1 MVQEE
6 DVKIRP
12 YARLLT
18 MLGDQLIKNEQIAVI
33 ELIKNS
39 YDAEAEWV
47 KVSFIGFG
55 PNYQV
60 TPNSKIVI
68 EDNGIGMTKDVI
80 KKAWMNPAT
89 PNKFARSGE
98 IRRSVN
104 NKRIIQGEKGI
115 GRFAMLKLGRDITMT
130 TRPVL
135 TNLEYSVRFDLTS
148 YDDNFLSFNNNS
160 AEDLFLD
167 ELEFTLNE
175 TSPTVFIGSPVV
187 IDGVRYDGE
196 HNTHGTRI
204 EIANLRGKWS
214 EKKISD
220 ILESFIRFTSIFD
233 SASNISES
241 NSDDEMRIAFFDDL
255 GQKVN
260 KVDAKIQLQN
270 LLNQKTVFRITNG
283 HYDNQTQTFT
293 YSLNSMKRELS
304 LSSNDIKALR
314 VFKDHFMGDIPH
326 PVSDFGSFDFDF
338 YVFDFNA
345 KGTSRYALSPAQK
358 ELIKRHRIY
367 LLRDG
372 IRVLPYGDPDDDW
385 LQIDTGR
392 GTISAGNF
400 FSNDQVVGRI
410 KISKAGNPHLRD
422 KTNREGLIE
431 EELYTSDFICVI
443 KAFLSY
449 LRLDEYR
456 NYLNKERTKKDIVK
470 IAQEQSDDTFAKLE
484 CRYKDDPDSLSLL
497 SSLRNTYSSEREL
510 LKSRMERSEHLAAVG
525 LSVETSNHDI
535 MMMATRS
542 LDIVSAIKSAL
553 DSLFYDK
560 ETINEQLS
568 EVLDLHHLI
577 IAQLRDMQGLFVSS
591 KQKPKWQPIRPLIDK
606 IVKIYS
612 RVLSKKGIDIAV
624 DYRGCNL
631 SAYCMDADIMQLL
644 INLIDNSIYWL
655 EVQNNP
661 IKQIRIIVD
670 GNMST
675 LIFSDNGCGIKN
687 EDKDFI
693 FDSFYSTKGEE
704 GRGLGLYISQRLLER
719 NGNSIRI
726 ASENE
731 GILSGATFIV
741 NFKEKE

>member
-1 MVQEE
+1 MVKEE

-47 KVSFIGFG
+47 KVSFLGFG

-60 TPNSKIVI
+60 TPSSKIVI
-68 EDNGIGMTKDVI
+68 EDNGTGMTKDVI

-89 PNKFARSGE
+89 PNKFAKSGE
-98 IRRSVN
+98 VRRSVN

-130 TRPVL
+130 TRPIL
-135 TNLEYSVRFDLTS
+135 SNIEYRIRFDLTS
-148 YDDNFLSFNNNS
+148 YDDNFLSFNNIP
-160 AEDLFLD
+160 AEDIFLD

-175 TSPTVFIGSPVV
+175 TSPVVFIGNAVV
-187 IDGVRYDGE
+187 IDGVRFDGE

-204 EIANLRGKWS
+204 EISNLRGKWS

-233 SASNISES
+233 SPSDISSS
-241 NSDDEMRIAFFDDL
+241 NSDDEMRIAFFDDFV
-255 GQKVN
+255 QKVN
-260 KVDAKIQLQN
+260 KVDAKIQLHN
-270 LLNQKTVFRITNG
+270 LLNQKTVLRVTNG
-283 HYDNQTQTFT
+283 HYDSATQTFT
-293 YSLNSMKRELS
+293 FLLNSKKRELS
-304 LSSNDIKALR
+304 LSSNVIKGLR
-314 VFKDHFMGDIPH
+314 VYKDHFLGDVSQAI
-326 PVSDFGSFDFDF
+326 SDFGCFDFDF
-338 YVFDFNA
+338 FVFDFNA
-345 KGTSRYALSPAQK
+345 KGTSRYALSPSQK

-431 EELYTSDFICVI
+431 EEHYTSDFICVI

-449 LRLDEYR
+449 LRLEEYK
-456 NYLNKERTKKDIVK
+456 NYLRNEKTKKDIAK
-470 IAQEQSDDTFAKLE
+470 IEQEKSDDTFAKLE

-497 SSLRNTYSSEREL
+497 SSLRKTYSSERDL

-542 LDIVSAIKSAL
+542 LDIISAIKSAL

-560 ETINEQLS
+560 ETISEQLN
-568 EVLDLHHLI
+568 EVLDLHQLI

-591 KQKPKWQPIRPLIDK
+591 KQRPRWQPIRPLIDK
-606 IVKIYS
+606 IIKIYS
-612 RVLSKKGIDIAV
+612 RVLSKKGVDLTV
-624 DYRGCNL
+624 DYRGNNL
-631 SAYCMDADIMQLL
+631 YAYCMDADIMQLL

-655 EVQNNP
+655 EVQNQP

-675 LIFSDNGCGIKN
+675 LVFSDNGTGIKE
-687 EDKDFI
+687 EDKDFV

-726 ASENE
+726 ASGNE
-731 GILSGATFIV
+731 EVLSGATFIV

>member
-1 MVQEE
+1 MAQEE

-47 KVSFIGFG
+47 KVSFLGFG

-68 EDNGIGMTKDVI
+68 EDNGIGMTKDII

-89 PNKFARSGE
+89 PNKFAKSGE

-130 TRPVL
+130 TRPVSF
-135 TNLEYSVRFDLTS
+135 NIEYSVRFDLTS
-148 YDDNFLSFNNNS
+148 YDDNFLSFNNS
-160 AEDLFLD
+160 SKEDIFLD
-167 ELEFTLNE
+167 ELDFTLNE
-175 TSPTVFIGSPVV
+175 TSPTFFIGKPVV

-196 HNTHGTRI
+196 RNTHGTRI

-214 EKKISD
+214 EKKISE

-233 SASNISES
+233 SSSNISES

-283 HYDNQTQTFT
+283 HYDNKTQTFT
-293 YSLNSMKRELS
+293 YSINSMKRELS

-314 VFKDHFMGDIPH
+314 VFKDHFMGDSPH
-326 PVSDFGSFDFDF
+326 SVSNFGSFDFDF

-345 KGTSRYALSPAQK
+345 KGASRYALSPAQK

-456 NYLNKERTKKDIVK
+456 DYLKKERTKKDIVK
-470 IAQEQSDDTFAKLE
+470 INQEKTADSFAKLE
-484 CRYKDDPDSLSLL
+484 CRYKNDPDSLSLL

-510 LKSRMERSEHLAAVG
+510 LQSRMERSEHLAAVG

-542 LDIVSAIKSAL
+542 LDIISTIKSAL
-553 DSLFYDK
+553 DTLFYDK
-560 ETINEQLS
+560 ETINGHLTDS
-568 EVLDLHHLI
+568 LDLHQLI
-577 IAQLRDMQGLFVSS
+577 IAQLKDMQGLFVSS
-591 KQKPKWQPIRPLIDK
+591 KQRPRWQPIKPLIDK
-606 IVKIYS
+606 IIKIYS
-612 RVLSKKGIDIAV
+612 RVLVKKSIDISV
-624 DYRGCNL
+624 EYRGNKL

-661 IKQIRIIVD
+661 IKQIHIIVD
-670 GNMST
+670 GNLST
-675 LIFSDNGCGIKN
+675 LIFSDNGCGIN
-687 EDKDFI
+687 DEDKDYI

-719 NGNSIRI
+719 NGNSIRL
-726 ASENE
+726 ANRDEE
-731 GILSGATFIV
+731 VLSGATFIV

>member
-1 MVQEE
+1 MEQAE

-47 KVSFIGFG
+47 KVSFLGFG

-60 TPNSKIVI
+60 TSTSKIII
-68 EDNGIGMTKDVI
+68 EDNGTGMTKEII
-80 KKAWMNPAT
+80 KRAWMNPAT
-89 PNKFARSGE
+89 PNKFAKSGE

-130 TRPVL
+130 TRPTL
-135 TNLEYSVRFDLTS
+135 SQMEYSVRFDLTS
-148 YDDNFLSFNNNS
+148 YDDNFLSYNNHDS
-160 AEDLFLD
+160 DDIFLD
-167 ELEFTLNE
+167 ELEFSLNE
-175 TSPTVFIGSPVV
+175 SYPTVFTGQTIV
-187 IDGVRYDGE
+187 IDGVQYGGS

-220 ILESFIRFTSIFD
+220 ILESFVRFTSIFD
-233 SASNISES
+233 NTSENSNYT
-241 NSDDEMRIAFFDDL
+241 SDDEMRIAFFDDS

-270 LLNQKTVFRITNG
+270 LLNQKTVFKITNG
-283 HYDNQTQTFT
+283 HYNSKTQTFS
-293 YSLNSMKRELS
+293 YFLNSMKRELS
-304 LSSNDIKALR
+304 LSSNEIKGLR
-314 VFKDHFMGDIPH
+314 VFKNHFMGDVPH
-326 PVSDFGSFDFDF
+326 PVSDFGNFDFDF

-358 ELIKRHRIY
+358 ELVKRHRIY
-367 LLRDG
+367 LLRDD

-422 KTNREGLIE
+422 KTNREGLID
-431 EELYTSDFICVI
+431 EELYTSDFICII

-449 LRLDEYR
+449 LRLEEYKE
-456 NYLNKERTKKDIVK
+456 YLKNEKTKKDIVK
-470 IAQEQSDDTFAKLE
+470 INQEKSEDTFAKLE
-484 CRYKDDPDSLSLL
+484 RRYKDDPDSLTLL

-510 LKSRMERSEHLAAVG
+510 LQSRMERSEHLAAVG
-525 LSVETSNHDI
+525 LSVETSNHDL

-542 LDIVSAIKSAL
+542 LDIITAIKSAL
-553 DSLFYDK
+553 DTLFYDK
-560 ETINEQLS
+560 ESINERLT
-568 EVLDLHHLI
+568 EALDLHQLI

-591 KQKPKWQPIRPLIDK
+591 KQKPKWQSIRPLIEK
-606 IVKIYS
+606 IIKIYS
-612 RVLSKKGIDIAV
+612 RVLSKKNIAIDIE
-624 DYRGCNL
+624 YLGNNL
-631 SAYCMDADIMQLL
+631 SAYCMDADIMQVL

-655 EVQNNP
+655 EVQNHTQ
-661 IKQIRIIVD
+661 KHIRIIVD
-670 GNMST
+670 GNSST
-675 LIFSDNGCGIKN
+675 LFFSDNGCGIKE

-693 FDSFYSTKGEE
+693 FDSFYSTKGED

-726 ASENE
+726 ANKGEE
-731 GILSGATFIV
+731 ILSGATFVV